1 MTHQVTIVR
10 LAALASAAILAG
22 GCHGRPKLAPSPRA
36 IPAPTTLQ
44 TLRADQVFVLEN
56 DGAEARDTVAAILSG
71 QARTV
76 VVRQAIPDNTVFATI
91 DLPAGAFDGGPGDTV
106 HLTLSPRPGV
116 YGIDIAADAAFG
128 PGIVLTFKYAVHF
141 AAPAEAMQHY
151 GSAERLEQRLTIARR
166 NADGSFAL
174 VASGRPAG
182 DNLSAFLN
190 AAGSYYVVAPR

>member
-1 MTHQVTIVR
+1 MTIVR

-56 DGAEARDTVAAILSG
+56 NGTEALDTVATLLPG
-71 QARTV
+71 RARTV
-76 VVRQAIPDNTVFATI
+76 VVHQAAPDNTVFATV
-91 DLPAGAFDGGPGDTV
+91 DVPAGGFSGAPSDTV
-106 HLTLSPRPGV
+106 HLTLAPRPGV
-116 YGIDIAADAAFG
+116 YGIDVGADAAFG

-141 AAPAEAMQHY
+141 AASADALKRY
-151 GSAERLEQRLTIARR
+151 GSAEALERRLTVARR
-166 NADGSFAL
+166 NTDGSFAL

-190 AAGSYYVVAPR
+190 SAGTYYVVAPR